1 MPDQTHINVTID
13 FSRHRD
19 NCRYDVRIPVHLPV
33 KQLLVQVAESLH
45 LDINRGSLFAIKV
58 PAKEL
63 LLTDDDCL
71 AHYAVTS
78 GDILLVL

>member
-1 MPDQTHINVTID
+1 LPNQTHINVTID

-19 NCRYDVRIPVHLPV
+19 NCMYDVRIPVNLPV
-33 KQLLVQVAESLH
+33 KQLLVQVAQSLH
-45 LDINRGSLFAIKV
+45 LDINRGSLFGIKV